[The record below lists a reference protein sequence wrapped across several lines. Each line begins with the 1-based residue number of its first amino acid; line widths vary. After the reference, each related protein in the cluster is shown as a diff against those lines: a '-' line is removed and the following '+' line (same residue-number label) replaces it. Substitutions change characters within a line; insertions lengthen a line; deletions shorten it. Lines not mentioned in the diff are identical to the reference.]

1 MTIAPKSPR
10 LLHLIA
16 AGATASYAV
25 YLFHK
30 SLFTVLGS
38 LVGGPPAA
46 VFTVYVASVPVLF
59 FACYYLQLAVD
70 RLIYPLRDWRPAGLA
85 RQ

>member
-1 MTIAPKSPR
+1 MIVLPQSPR

-30 SLFTVLGS
+30 SLFTVLG
-38 LVGGPPAA
+38 LLIGGPPAA
-46 VFTVYVASVPVLF
+46 VFTVYVVSVPVLF
-59 FACYYLQLAVD
+59 LACYYLQIAMD
-70 RLIYPLRDWRPAGLA
+70 RLIDPFRDLRPSGA
-85 RQ
+85 RL